1 MKNLYLLLFS
11 MIAGLLFATA
21 VYAGDPIFLITT
33 GQDDFAFIGTITNDE
48 GDFIE
53 ITPSQ
58 YIVIG
63 EQKAPEDMTPIN
75 VKKDSISNLQIID
88 TSVGANIFMPVVIA
102 DGEYTS
108 LSGGLYNITSLD
120 QPTLEVVL
128 TSESLP
134 TNPFNPYDKDDRA
147 ECLVLTD
154 FINSNGENAPYIFD
168 EDTISRTVNGNE
180 EVFITYADIMPKAT
194 EAPKETVS
202 PEKTE
207 EPIASVPP
215 IEETVATEETAKNDN
230 ILLIGSILL
239 IGIIGIIVIKQKKK

>member
-1 MKNLYLLLFS
+1 MKKLYLLLFS
-11 MIAGLLFATA
+11 MIACLLVATA

-33 GQDDFAFIGTITNDE
+33 GQDDFAFIGTVTNDE

-63 EQKAPEDMTPIN
+63 EQKAPEDMSPIN
-75 VKKDSISNLQIID
+75 IKKDTISNLAIIN
-88 TSVGANIFMPVVIA
+88 TSVGANVFAPIVIT

-108 LSGGLYNITSLD
+108 LNGALYNVTSLD
-120 QPTLEVVL
+120 QPTLEVIL
-128 TSESLP
+128 TSEALP

-154 FINSNGENAPYIFD
+154 FINSNGANSPYTFNE
-168 EDTISRTVNGNE
+168 EDVTRTVNGNE
-180 EVFITYADIMPKAT
+180 EVLFKYEDIMPKPT
-194 EAPKETVS
+194 ITPTETVAPTES
-202 PEKTE
+202 PEPT
-207 EPIASVPP
+207 VTP
-215 IEETVATEETAKNDN
+215 IEETVATPESETNDN

-239 IGIIGIIVIKQKKK
+239 IAIIGFIVIKQKKK